1 MRGKYWGQCCP
12 NSRHG
17 PPSRLLPGGHREWGH
32 HVGGV
37 FWKPYQEKELC
48 DRPSYLR
55 ACGRTYSCFFPG
67 CELSRPEP
75 LILNNRLPVCLKKS
89 SWGEKKKKTQHI
101 SCFAL
106 SLLEQIF
113 LRSLLCASLVLVLP
127 IQPPERAQAPALRKL
142 TLSRRE
148 L

>member
-32 HVGGV
+32 HGGGV

-89 SWGEKKKKTQHI
+89 SWGEKKKKKPST
-101 SCFAL
+101 F
-106 SLLEQIF
+106 
-113 LRSLLCASLVLVLP
+113 LVLLFHSWNKYFLGAYCVPAWSWCSQYNLLKGPRPLP
-127 IQPPERAQAPALRKL
+127 SGSLP
-142 TLSRRE
+142 
-148 L
+148 